1 MDYDLIIIGGGP
13 AGMSAAVYAVRSGLN
28 VAVITKKFGG
38 RILWAHNIENYLGL
52 KGVTGEKFMEKAVE
66 HARSMGAKIIEDE
79 VMDCGTENELFFVKT
94 AKNKKHRAL
103 AVIIATGIQ
112 DKLLKVPGEKE
123 LVGKGVSY
131 CATCDGFFF
140 KGQEVV
146 VVGGGNAAVH
156 AAIFL
161 KNIASNIKLI
171 AEEMSASEN
180 MLDELK
186 KNKIEIINGK
196 VDSIEGKDEV
206 TGIVV
211 EGKKIPVSGVFIEL
225 GTTALINLAA
235 QFGFNM
241 KDERFIEVDEK
252 QATTKPGV
260 YAAGDVTGG
269 LLQVIT
275 AAYQGAVAAL
285 SAHNYIHKKKQTNL

>member
-1 MDYDLIIIGGGP
+1 
-13 AGMSAAVYAVRSGLN
+13 
-28 VAVITKKFGG
+28 
-38 RILWAHNIENYLGL
+38 
-52 KGVTGEKFMEKAVE
+52 
-66 HARSMGAKIIEDE
+66 MGAKIIEDE

-269 LLQVIT
+269 LLQIIT